1 MKNLT
6 DDELITM
13 AYSEVKKI
21 DINFWAQVV
30 ISVFLIAQSGLL
42 IFNLVPIFSFSFLW
56 ILFFCLY
63 IFHKQKSKK
72 SEIKLQEILD
82 ELTSRN
88 I

>member
-6 DDELITM
+6 DDELLTM
-13 AYSEVKKI
+13 AYSEVKKMDTHLWSQI
-21 DINFWAQVV
+21 T

-42 IFNLVPIFSFSFLW
+42 IFNLVPLGLFVFLW

-63 IFHKQKSKK
+63 IFHKHKSKK

>member
-21 DINFWAQVV
+21 DTHLWSQVA

-42 IFNLVPIFSFSFLW
+42 IFNFVSVGLFAVLW
-56 ILFFCLY
+56 VLFIGLY
-63 IFHKQKSKK
+63 LFHNKKSKK